1 MRRFAICWNT
11 VIRSFMKIRSILLIP
26 LLALFA
32 ALSAQEG
39 PETVNIRMAGEE
51 FDRFAEQVEAQ
62 TSLKL
67 YYNARWFEGR
77 TFTFQADSIPATDA
91 LYELLKGTGLLFNQ
105 VGGDRIII
113 LPEKRLSMNLPGISS
128 TTGSYGEMEQS
139 DAYMGVRGDLYLSGT
154 RPERMV
160 RTIEIGERGASLA
173 RGAARVKGK
182 LLNLENGEPVMGAT
196 MVDLGTG
203 KGAVSDQNGNVS
215 MALTPGSHAVRFS
228 FIGMESV
235 DVTMQVHSDG
245 EFRVEMQPAI
255 IALDEVQIMGEQYRE
270 INTTDIGVERFSMN
284 SLKQLPVFMGERD
297 VIKISKLL
305 PGITSAGEASV
316 GVNVRGGNVDQNI
329 FYINRLPV
337 YNTSHLF
344 GFFSAFNSDMI
355 RDFSI
360 YKGNVPVNY
369 GGRLSSVFNIG
380 TRKGNNKAFT
390 AHAGIS
396 PVSAHTT
403 LEGPIRKDHSSY
415 LVSGRSS
422 YSDWILNRMDDPL
435 IRDSEAFFYDLAG
448 SLNFQPSEKHVIS
461 AFYYQS
467 FDRFR
472 YSTLSDYEYA
482 NQGGSMSWEKHI
494 SPALTSKL
502 TGTSS
507 IYRFTNTDQTEISRA
522 YTHQYMLNHNE
533 LLSEFEWI
541 PSLKHRV
548 DFGANLI
555 LYRLDRGSVE
565 PYGDASIRTS
575 VDLGFEQAMEG
586 GLFISDNFDINN
598 WLTLY
603 AGVRYSLY
611 SMLGPQTV
619 MLYEEGM
626 PKSENTITDSL
637 AFGNLEP
644 VAFHSG
650 PEFRTAVNMKTGPS
664 TSFKFSFNQM
674 RQYLFMLSNTVTI
687 SPTDQWK
694 LSDYHIDPQSS
705 YQLTGGVYHVFP
717 EIGLSSSVE
726 IYYKYSTDIVEY
738 KDGADFITSP
748 LTETVV
754 LQGLQNAYG
763 AEFMLQKTT
772 GRLDGWISYTY
783 SRSEMLVKGENEFE
797 SINHGDPYPSN
808 FDRPHVLNVVA
819 NYSLNR
825 RFSLSSNLVY
835 MSGRPV
841 TYPSSLYYI
850 NNIAYIDYYARN
862 QFRIPDYFR
871 IDLSLNVEGN
881 LKADKFMHSSWSLNV
896 YNLLGRNNP
905 QSIYFVPQEYFV
917 KGYSF
922 SVIGVPIFTISWNV
936 KLGNYES
943 L

>member
-1 MRRFAICWNT
+1 
-11 VIRSFMKIRSILLIP
+11 MKMFKILLI
-26 LLALFA
+26 ACLF
-32 ALSAQEG
+32 LSVAIMAQEEAG
-39 PETVNIRMAGEE
+39 EVNIHISGEGFE
-51 FDRFAEQVEAQ
+51 RFVDQVEEQV
-62 TSLKL
+62 SVRIF
-67 YYNARWFEGR
+67 YNIEWFEGR
-77 TFTFQADSIPATDA
+77 SFTYSADSVLLDDA
-91 LYELLKGTGLLFNQ
+91 IYEVLKGTGLYFSRIGL
-105 VGGDRIII
+105 DRYII
-113 LPEKRLSMNLPGISS
+113 LPEQRLSFNLPFVSSIS
-128 TTGSYGEMEQS
+128 GDYGQMVEGE
-139 DAYMGVRGDLYLSGT
+139 DYMGVKDDLYLTGT
-154 RPERMV
+154 RPQKMV
-160 RTIEIGERGASLA
+160 RTIEVGVRGATLT
-173 RGAARVKGK
+173 RGVARVRGQ
-182 LLNLENGEPVMGAT
+182 LVNLASGEPVMGAT

-203 KGAVSDQNGNVS
+203 KGAVSDQNGNVT
-215 MALTPGSHAVRFS
+215 MALKPGSHAIRFS

-235 DVTMQVHSDG
+235 DITMEVYSDG
-245 EFRVEMQPAI
+245 EFTVEMQPAV

-270 INTTDIGVERFSMN
+270 INTTDIGVEHFSMN

-329 FYINRLPV
+329 FYINRLPI

-369 GGRLSSVFNIG
+369 GGRLSSVFNIL

-396 PVSAHTT
+396 PVSANATV
-403 LEGPIRKDHSSY
+403 EGPIRKEHSSF
-415 LVSGRSS
+415 LISGRSS

-435 IRDSEAFFYDLAG
+435 IRDSKAFFYDFAG
-448 SLNFQPSEKHVIS
+448 ALNFQPGEKNTFNV
-461 AFYYQS
+461 FYYQS
-467 FDRFR
+467 FDKFR

-482 NQGGSMSWEKHI
+482 NHGGSVIWERQI
-494 SPALTSKL
+494 SPALSSKV

-507 IYRFTNTDQTEISRA
+507 IYKFANTDQSEISRA
-522 YTHQYMLNHNE
+522 YTHEYMLNHNE
-533 LLSEFEWI
+533 LLAEFQWV
-541 PSLKHRV
+541 PSLHHRV
-548 DFGANLI
+548 NFGSSLI
-555 LYRLDRGSVE
+555 YYHLNRGAVQ
-565 PYGDASIRTS
+565 PYGAASIRS
-575 VDLGFEQAMEG
+575 AVDLGIENAVEAS
-586 GLFISDNFDINN
+586 LFLSDNIEVND

-603 AGVRYSLY
+603 VGGRYSFY
-611 SMLGPQTV
+611 SYLGPQTV
-619 MLYEEGM
+619 MLYEEGE
-626 PKSENTITDSL
+626 PKSENTIIDSL
-637 AFGNLEP
+637 VYGKFEP
-644 VAFHSG
+644 VSFHSG
-650 PEFRTAVNMKTGPS
+650 PEFRTAANIKTGPN
-664 TSFKFSFNQM
+664 TSLKLSVNQM

-694 LSDYHIDPQSS
+694 LSDYHIDPQTS
-705 YQLTGGVYHVFP
+705 YQVTGGVYHIFP
-717 EIGLSSSVE
+717 SLGLSSSVE
-726 IYYKYSTDIVEY
+726 LYYKYSTDIVEY

-763 AEFMLQKTT
+763 MELMLQKTS
-772 GRLDGWISYTY
+772 GRLDGWISYTL
-783 SRSEMLVKGENEFE
+783 SRSEMLVRGDADYE

-825 RFSLSSNLVY
+825 RFSVSSNVVY

-841 TYPSSLYYI
+841 TYPTSLYYI
-850 NNIAYIDYYARN
+850 NNVAYIDYFARN

-905 QSIYFVPQEYFV
+905 QSIYFVPEEYFI

-922 SVIGVPIFTISWNV
+922 SVIGVPIFTLSWNV

-943 L
+943 Q